1 MRRADTVSLVLGLLT
16 TPLAVAGLWL
26 SFGGHLDWK
35 TIKIAAPLILVLVG
49 IIGLVVSRSRS

>member
-16 TPLAVAGLWL
+16 TPLAIAGLWL
-26 SFGGHLDWK
+26 SFGGDLDWK